1 MIDYRKLGRRI
12 ADLRRNRHMTQEELA
27 EKLDISV
34 KHCSEVERG
43 LSSLSLDKLD
53 YVAELFD
60 CSLDYIIHGN
70 PSQDCSL
77 LFPSSMVEIM
87 TSKDEDEKTMITEFL
102 HMYGKLRNTDK
113 QQ

>member
-1 MIDYRKLGRRI
+1 MIDYCKLGGRI
-12 ADLRRNRHMTQEELA
+12 AALRKDHHMTQEQLA

-53 YVAELFD
+53 HVAELFD
-60 CSLDYIIHGN
+60 CNLDYIIHGN
-70 PSQDCSL
+70 PSSDCSV

-87 TSKDEDEKTMITEFL
+87 RSQDDHEKTILNEYL
-102 HMYGKLRNTDK
+102 QMYGKLRNSGK
-113 QQ
+113 LN

>member
-77 LFPSSMVEIM
+77 LFPSSMVAIM
-87 TSKDEDEKTMITEFL
+87 TSKDEDEKTMLTEFL

>member
-1 MIDYRKLGRRI
+1 MINYCKLGGRI
-12 ADLRRNRHMTQEELA
+12 ADLRRERHMTQEQLA

-77 LFPSSMVEIM
+77 LFPSSMIEIM
-87 TSKDEDEKTMITEFL
+87 SSKDESEKAMLTEYL
-102 HMYGKLRNTDK
+102 QMYSKLRNHK
-113 QQ
+113 EEA

>member
-1 MIDYRKLGRRI
+1 MILADKIIELRKKNGW
-12 ADLRRNRHMTQEELA
+12 TQEELA

-87 TSKDEDEKTMITEFL
+87 TSKDEDEKTMLTEFL